1 MGVDEEVDTA
11 ETEEPATTA
20 TVSGGKSGKSTKAA
34 KSQKKKDKKAKQS
47 GGGKDVTLRKWAMEK
62 FGFLYGPALV
72 DHALSFGSVLDAA
85 IKTSEVVGDD
95 STFERIVD
103 ALVNGFGDANRI
115 MDLAFEG
122 KHAFEGWITQVEH
135 KLPADPPIL
144 HHNTI
149 SKCVDEFLTHT
160 ESHRLQLRLPATKT
174 TGSKKL
180 SSVSQ
185 SHTAQVT
192 RLQTAMQQSAKVAAC
207 IESNLEVVDAVINT
221 VRQFVASGMDWV
233 ELWELVKE
241 EARMGNYVASVIT
254 GLKLEVGVVS
264 VGLLDPEFVDEEG
277 DGGEDEDSE
286 EESDSDDDAD
296 VKAARGRKRAEK
308 AKLEKEREKRRRE
321 NTLKI
326 DLDIYLSAWGNAR
339 RYYDSKKLAAVKA
352 EKTIHAVGK
361 ALKQAEKKITQD
373 LKATKSAA
381 PMIKT
386 IRTPYWF
393 EKYYSLHG
401 GGKDVTLR
409 KWAKE
414 KFGFLYG
421 GPALVDHA
429 LSFGSVLDVAI
440 KTSEV
445 VGDDSPFERIVHA
458 LVNGFRDANRI
469 MDLAFEGKHAFEGW
483 ITQVEHKGA
492 TLPNSESTQD
502 TLIIYD
508 EFHPYNFSQLAHLP
522 ADPPILHHNTFSK
535 CVDEFF
541 THTESHRLQLRL
553 HAAETT
559 ASKKLASVSQSHT
572 AQVTRLQTA
581 TQQSAK
587 VAACIES
594 NLEVVDAVINTVRQF
609 VASGMDW
616 VELWEL
622 VKEEARME
630 NYIASVLTGLKL
642 EVGVVSV
649 GLLDPEFVDEEGDG
663 GEDEDSEEES
673 DSDDDADVK
682 AARGRKR
689 AEKAKLEKEREK
701 RRRENTLK
709 IDLDIYL
716 SAWGNARRYYDS
728 KKLAAVKA
736 EKTIHAVGKALKQAE
751 KKITQD
757 LKATKSATPMIK
769 TI

>member
-1 MGVDEEVDTA
+1 
-11 ETEEPATTA
+11 
-20 TVSGGKSGKSTKAA
+20 
-34 KSQKKKDKKAKQS
+34 
-47 GGGKDVTLRKWAMEK
+47 MEK
-62 FGFLYGPALV
+62 FGFLY
-72 DHALSFGSVLDAA
+72 
-85 IKTSEVVGDD
+85 
-95 STFERIVD
+95 
-103 ALVNGFGDANRI
+103 
-115 MDLAFEG
+115 
-122 KHAFEGWITQVEH
+122 
-135 KLPADPPIL
+135 
-144 HHNTI
+144 
-149 SKCVDEFLTHT
+149 
-160 ESHRLQLRLPATKT
+160 
-174 TGSKKL
+174 
-180 SSVSQ
+180 
-185 SHTAQVT
+185 
-192 RLQTAMQQSAKVAAC
+192 
-207 IESNLEVVDAVINT
+207 
-221 VRQFVASGMDWV
+221 
-233 ELWELVKE
+233 
-241 EARMGNYVASVIT
+241 
-254 GLKLEVGVVS
+254 
-264 VGLLDPEFVDEEG
+264 
-277 DGGEDEDSE
+277 
-286 EESDSDDDAD
+286 
-296 VKAARGRKRAEK
+296 
-308 AKLEKEREKRRRE
+308 
-321 NTLKI
+321 
-326 DLDIYLSAWGNAR
+326 
-339 RYYDSKKLAAVKA
+339 
-352 EKTIHAVGK
+352 
-361 ALKQAEKKITQD
+361 
-373 LKATKSAA
+373 
-381 PMIKT
+381 
-386 IRTPYWF
+386 
-393 EKYYSLHG
+393 
-401 GGKDVTLR
+401 
-409 KWAKE
+409 
-414 KFGFLYG
+414 

-469 MDLAFEGKHAFEGW
+469 MDFTFEGKHVFEGW

-502 TLIIYD
+502 SLIIND
-508 EFHPYNFSQLAHLP
+508 ESHPYNFSQLAHLP

-553 HAAETT
+553 HAAETS

-622 VKEEARME
+622 VKEEARMG
-630 NYIASVLTGLKL
+630 NYVASVLTGLKL

-649 GLLDPEFVDEEGDG
+649 GLGSGV
-663 GEDEDSEEES
+663 S
-673 DSDDDADVK
+673 
-682 AARGRKR
+682 ARGRKR

-736 EKTIHAVGKALKQAE
+736 EKTIHAVGKALKQVE

-757 LKATKSATPMIK
+757 LKATKSAAPMIK
-769 TI
+769 TIPKYKYKVKLVPGTLKKGKAAKSVESAFKSMSTSTDKQEAGVISNMNEAEFDAAMLGKVKVIGTSTDSEKARKRK